1 MSVGGI
7 RISRLNRKTVLNPT
21 NDIFVMSVQGSATT
35 NGLTF
40 KTLIDNLQAA
50 IAAGP
55 LNAIQFNNPLGELD
69 GSTDFLWDDNA
80 KTLTITGAANAS
92 VFNGVAL
99 TASGSSLDFLNAE
112 GDYVPVLGSGD
123 MLASVYDPTTV
134 SADAF
139 SMGNMDETA
148 TAKVLTNLERLEIA
162 ANTSKVSNVTTNL
175 SIGTATATTLDINS
189 SDGTNAT
196 IPEAIASGNA
206 GLLSG
211 SNKAD
216 IATNNG
222 KVSNVT
228 TNLSIGAA
236 TGTTLDVE
244 SSDGTNAT
252 LPETTALDAGLLS
265 VAKRGEIIAN
275 TAKVSNVS
283 TNLSIGTATATTLDV
298 NSSDGTNATLPQAIT
313 SGNAGLMSGA
323 DKATVDDA
331 MIKATYDPAGVGVDV
346 YNKANETGI
355 EQITGPIITPSTLTA
370 TADNYAPSGFSTCN
384 MIRQDINANNREI
397 TGFVAPP
404 AGVNR
409 IIKICNIDSGSFD
422 LRFTHNDSG
431 SLAANR
437 ILCRDNNQKSIKPNE
452 TAEYWYDH
460 LSLRWRP
467 LNRVG

>member
-92 VFNGVAL
+92 EFNGVAL

-112 GDYVPVLGSGD
+112 GDYIPVLGGGG

-139 SMGNMDETA
+139 SMGNMYETA
-148 TAKVLTNLERLEIA
+148 AAKVLTNLERLEIA

-175 SIGTATATTLDINS
+175 SIGTATATTLDLNS

-211 SNKAD
+211 ANKAD

-252 LPETTALDAGLLS
+252 LPQAVAATSAGLLS
-265 VAKRGEIIAN
+265 GTDKAKIDGGWSKTVFSSYKVGTTVDPST
-275 TAKVSNVS
+275 TAE
-283 TNLSIGTATATTLDV
+283 TPATAPVLAEMTHTF
-298 NSSDGTNATLPQAIT
+298 TPA
-313 SGNAGLMSGA
+313 
-323 DKATVDDA
+323 KATNS
-331 MIKATYDPAGVGVDV
+331 IKVKCG
-346 YNKANETGI
+346 
-355 EQITGPIITPSTLTA
+355 
-370 TADNYAPSGFSTCN
+370 C
-384 MIRQDINANNREI
+384 
-397 TGFVAPP
+397 
-404 AGVNR
+404 
-409 IIKICNIDSGSFD
+409 SFD
-422 LRFTHNDSG
+422 KNGGGGDGVRMAVFVDGVIQTETTRRDFIDARDDYNTSLYTFWCG
-431 SLAANR
+431 SLSVAAHTIDVRFWGTDDTMIAIDVERNFF
-437 ILCRDNNQKSIKPNE
+437 IEEIDTI
-452 TAEYWYDH
+452 
-460 LSLRWRP
+460 
-467 LNRVG
+467 

>member
-298 NSSDGTNATLPQAIT
+298 NSSDGTNATLPQAVAAT
-313 SGNAGLMSGA
+313 SAGLLSGTDKEKIDGGWSKTVFSSYKVGTTA
-323 DKATVDDA
+323 D
-331 MIKATYDPAGVGVDV
+331 
-346 YNKANETGI
+346 
-355 EQITGPIITPSTLTA
+355 PSTTAETPA
-370 TADNYAPSGFSTCN
+370 TAPVLAEMTHTFT
-384 MIRQDINANNREI
+384 
-397 TGFVAPP
+397 P
-404 AGVNR
+404 AKETTL
-409 IIKICNIDSGSFD
+409 IKVKCGCSFD
-422 LRFTHNDSG
+422 KTGGGDDGVRMAVFVDGVVQTETTRRDFVGSNDDYDTSLHTFWSG
-431 SLAANR
+431 SLSVAAHTIDVRFWGTDDTMIAVDVERNFY
-437 ILCRDNNQKSIKPNE
+437 IEEIDTI
-452 TAEYWYDH
+452 
-460 LSLRWRP
+460 
-467 LNRVG
+467 